1 METGPDAHEPEGRA
15 DARAEGGRTTPDDVP
30 QAAERPRGRG
40 RADDLPAEV
49 ALDADLAPV
58 LERAHRLRAARIT
71 AGAIAAYREL
81 LAARP
86 RETAWRLELAATLE
100 GEGRR
105 EEALKELDRGLDLAP
120 DDVALLA
127 ARATLLT
134 TLLRYERAEA
144 DLRRAVKLQS
154 GNVDALV
161 ALGSIAIKR
170 GRWRE
175 GLEPLRRATDLAPE
189 SAAAWYYLG
198 EVYHRLDQL
207 VPALSAY
214 ERAVTL
220 EPNNVR
226 ALKSVGN
233 VLDRMNRPREAA
245 AAHRRAIEAARHE
258 AARR

>member
-1 METGPDAHEPEGRA
+1 MEPGPDAHAPEARHDPHG
-15 DARAEGGRTTPDDVP
+15 DAVRPTTPPD
-30 QAAERPRGRG
+30 AERPMARGRAP

-49 ALDADLAPV
+49 ALDSDLEPV
-58 LERAHRLRAARIT
+58 LARAERMRDAGIS

-86 RETAWRLELAATLE
+86 RVAAWRLELAAALE

-105 EEALKELDRGLDLAP
+105 EDALRELDRGLDLAP

-154 GNVDALV
+154 GNIDALV
-161 ALGSIAIKR
+161 ALGSIACKR

-175 GLEPLRRATDLAPE
+175 GLEPLRRATDIAPDH
-189 SAAAWYYLG
+189 APAWYYLG

-214 ERAVTL
+214 ERAVAL
-220 EPNNVR
+220 DPANAR
-226 ALKSVGN
+226 ALKQVGN

-245 AAHRRAIEAARHE
+245 AAHRRALEAT
-258 AARR
+258 RR

>member
-1 METGPDAHEPEGRA
+1 METGPEPHDAEARA
-15 DARAEGGRTTPDDVP
+15 DAARATPDDAAR
-30 QAAERPRGRG
+30 AAERPRARS

-71 AGAIAAYREL
+71 SGAIAAFREL

-86 RETAWRLELAATLE
+86 RESAWRLELADTLE

-120 DDVALLA
+120 DEVPLLT

-154 GNVDALV
+154 ANVEALV
-161 ALGSIAIKR
+161 ALGSMAIKR

-189 SAAAWYYLG
+189 NAAGWYYLG

-214 ERAVTL
+214 ERAVAL
-220 EPNNVR
+220 EPQNAR

-245 AAHRRAIEAARHE
+245 AAHRRALEAARAE
-258 AARR
+258 PRR